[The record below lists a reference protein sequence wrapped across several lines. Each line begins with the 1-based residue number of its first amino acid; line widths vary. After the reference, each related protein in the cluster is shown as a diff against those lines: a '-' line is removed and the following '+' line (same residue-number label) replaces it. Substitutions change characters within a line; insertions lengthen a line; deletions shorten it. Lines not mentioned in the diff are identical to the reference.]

1 MLRCSPFPNMVLK
14 SGLLR
19 KKENVSREKVHQFA
33 MKRFMGAGRRN
44 PSNIIY
50 AEFGRFPIYLNS
62 YTKCIRYW
70 LKLTMNTISRLPLKV
85 YYILYNVDCKDK
97 SILILKVRVCMAFH
111 MHGKLKMLNAL
122 SAFFSA
128 SDKGSLTVHDKIGM
142 IIIQSSNRFS
152 FYKIFKTSPIVEP
165 YFFDE
170 LQPFIKCA
178 LTKFRCGSF
187 RYSCS
192 P

>member
-19 KKENVSREKVHQFA
+19 KTENVPTENVHQFA
-33 MKRFMGAGRRN
+33 MNRLMGVGWRN

-85 YYILYNVDCKDK
+85 YYIVYNVDCKDK
-97 SILILKVRVCMAFH
+97 SILVLKVWVCMAFH
-111 MHGKLKMLNAL
+111 MHGKLKHCSL
-122 SAFFSA
+122 FSVLRTKDHWLYMTRLGWSLFKA
-128 SDKGSLTVHDKIGM
+128 VTGSP
-142 IIIQSSNRFS
+142 S
-152 FYKIFKTSPIVEP
+152 
-165 YFFDE
+165 
-170 LQPFIKCA
+170 IKY
-178 LTKFRCGSF
+178 LRHQL
-187 RYSCS
+187 
-192 P
+192 